1 MTEYRLLPQL
11 LPYNGILDNA
21 SIHHV
26 ESATNLIEETGALAI
41 FLPTHLITC
50 HIERFSKI
58 KSYLRGHDPIISVLA
73 ESEIE
78 ELILSV
84 FTIVTA
90 DDCYGWMK
98 HCGYII

>member
-1 MTEYRLLPQL
+1 M
-11 LPYNGILDNA
+11 
-21 SIHHV
+21 

-41 FLPTHLITC
+41 FLPPYSPDYMP
-50 HIERFSKI
+50 IEQCFSKI

-78 ELILSV
+78 ELILS
-84 FTIVTA
+84 A